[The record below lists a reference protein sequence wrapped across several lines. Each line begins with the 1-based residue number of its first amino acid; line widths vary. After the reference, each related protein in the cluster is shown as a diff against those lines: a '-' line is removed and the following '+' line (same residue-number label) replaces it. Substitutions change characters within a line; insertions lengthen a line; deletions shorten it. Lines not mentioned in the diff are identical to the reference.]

1 MRVRAFNRITLTSL
15 KECESQL
22 LQDIG
27 DLCTL
32 RLNEIA
38 SVGKESGVRLAAGR
52 GKQGDKFGHFETSFY
67 NLKHPVFEVS
77 PTPFLIQFFLAT
89 LILPQNTN
97 YEQFCRFL

>member
-1 MRVRAFNRITLTSL
+1 MRAFNRITLTSL

-38 SVGKESGVRLAAGR
+38 SVGKETGVRLAAEN
-52 GKQGDKFGHFETSFY
+52 KVI
-67 NLKHPVFEVS
+67 NLDISKHLF
-77 PTPFLIQFFLAT
+77 I
-89 LILPQNTN
+89 I
-97 YEQFCRFL
+97 